1 MASGDPTD
9 TDRSVPSPAPTRSP
23 TSGGRRIVVID
34 GHPDPDA
41 ARLCHA
47 LADAYAEGARTAGH
61 GVTVIRLADLD
72 VPFLRTQAAFEHGS
86 VPDSLKPAADAVVA
100 ADHLVLVFPLWLGTA
115 PAFLKAFLEQVARPG
130 IAFAYQEK
138 GMPVKRFK
146 GKSARLVVT
155 MGMPPVIFRWW
166 FGAHGVRGIERN
178 ILAFVGVAP
187 IRRTLF
193 GVGGG
198 RPAAEALIAR
208 LRGLGAEAR

>member
-1 MASGDPTD
+1 MASLDPTD
-9 TDRSVPSPAPTRSP
+9 TPRSAPSPVPAAA
-23 TSGGRRIVVID
+23 GRRILVID
-34 GHPDPDA
+34 GHPDPDP

-61 GVTVIRLADLD
+61 GATVIRLAGLD

-86 VPDSLKPAADAVVA
+86 VPDSLKPAADALVA
-100 ADHLVLVFPLWLGTA
+100 ADHMVLVFPLWLGTA
-115 PAFLKAFLEQVARPG
+115 PALLKAFLEQVARPG

-155 MGMPPVIFRWW
+155 MGMPPMIFRWW

-187 IRRTLF
+187 IRRTLH

-208 LRGLGAEAR
+208 MRSLGAEGR